1 MRNEARARL
10 MIRLLL
16 VPAALIA
23 LMLVAP
29 AVTSAG
35 LDLIT
40 CQSQGCLG
48 NDYCPEETTDCSG
61 GSACQCTCYNGIE
74 DLGRLNCIPPS

>member
-1 MRNEARARL
+1 MFARQSATDGHVWSDLRGEDTVRNEARARL

-40 CQSQGCLG
+40 
-48 NDYCPEETTDCSG
+48 
-61 GSACQCTCYNGIE
+61 
-74 DLGRLNCIPPS
+74 